1 MSNTIPMT
9 HLPTDAVLARLVD
22 EAAIRDATA
31 RFADAATRGD
41 IGRFRSVWAD
51 DAVFD
56 IGDRVH
62 AVGVDDVE
70 STFRGLREGR
80 EFFVQFAVQGSID
93 IAGDEARTSCIVHE
107 AARGPGETYY
117 RNHCISNDRLRR
129 AGDGWV
135 FTHRAF
141 LYLWLDTS
149 PFSGTSVPLP
159 AAHTT
164 D

>member
-1 MSNTIPMT
+1 MSTTIPTT
-9 HLPTDAVLARLVD
+9 HLSTDAALARLVD

-41 IGRFRSVWAD
+41 IGGFRAMWAD

-62 AVGVDDVE
+62 AVGVDDIE

-80 EFFVQFAVQGSID
+80 ELFVQFAVQGSIHID
-93 IAGDEARTSCIVHE
+93 GDEARTSCIVHE

-117 RNHCISNDRLRR
+117 RNHCIANDRLRR
-129 AGDGWV
+129 ASDGWV

-149 PFSGTSVPLP
+149 PFSGANVSLP
-159 AAHTT
+159 AAYTT
-164 D
+164 G